1 MWAAVH
7 HLILREKAVE
17 VQWDVTIHRRQ
28 PLGQALDLLLAV
40 VFAGNQECGH
50 LHMTLLRRQG
60 DRSLHRFQIATQ
72 SLVPLWSKALQV
84 DTDAALLLG
93 NVDLLLH
100 RVHARQVGQQQSSTA
115 SAGYDHTVLFYVQL
129 SRKEMG
135 SGRSSTSTL
144 YSRLSNSDTVTGG
157 NRGAREQAEFITLVQ
172 SQPPTV
178 RAVSEVG
185 ADAFLSVQI
194 PD

>member
-1 MWAAVH
+1 
-7 HLILREKAVE
+7 
-17 VQWDVTIHRRQ
+17 
-28 PLGQALDLLLAV
+28 
-40 VFAGNQECGH
+40 
-50 LHMTLLRRQG
+50 
-60 DRSLHRFQIATQ
+60 
-72 SLVPLWSKALQV
+72 
-84 DTDAALLLG
+84 
-93 NVDLLLH
+93 
-100 RVHARQVGQQQSSTA
+100 
-115 SAGYDHTVLFYVQL
+115 
-129 SRKEMG
+129 MG